1 MSHPGDRRPRIAP
14 GRRGDEAL
22 RRALGVWQAAV
33 VRQDLLDPQ
42 TTEMV
47 RLRCAD
53 HHDCHT

>member
-1 MSHPGDRRPRIAP
+1 MSRPGDRTARVAA
-14 GRRGDEAL
+14 GVRGDETL
-22 RRALGVWQAAV
+22 RRALGAWQAAV
-33 VRQDLLDPQ
+33 VRQDRLDHA

>member
-1 MSHPGDRRPRIAP
+1 MSQPGERRARVVP
-14 GRRGDEAL
+14 GVRGDENL
-22 RRALGVWQAAV
+22 RRALGAWQAAV
-33 VRQDLLDPQ
+33 VRQQALDPV

>member
-1 MSHPGDRRPRIAP
+1 MSQPGERSARVTP
-14 GRRGDEAL
+14 GVRGDETL
-22 RRALGVWQAAV
+22 RRALGTWQAAV
-33 VRQDLLDPQ
+33 VRQQVLDPV

>member
-1 MSHPGDRRPRIAP
+1 MSRPGERGPRIAA
-14 GRRGDEAL
+14 GRRGDETL
-22 RRALGVWQAAV
+22 RRALGAWQAAV
-33 VRQDLLDPQ
+33 VRQDRLDPP

>member
-1 MSHPGDRRPRIAP
+1 MSRPGDRQARVAA
-14 GRRGDEAL
+14 GVRGDEAL
-22 RRALGVWQAAV
+22 RQALGVWQATV
-33 VRQDLLDPQ
+33 VRQSVLDPV

>member
-1 MSHPGDRRPRIAP
+1 MSRPGERRARVPK
-14 GRRGDEAL
+14 GVRGDEVL
-22 RRALGVWQAAV
+22 RRALGSWQAAV
-33 VRQDLLDPQ
+33 VRQQELDPV

>member
-1 MSHPGDRRPRIAP
+1 MSRPGERRARVAR
-14 GRRGDEAL
+14 GVRGDEVL
-22 RRALGVWQAAV
+22 RRALGAWQAAV
-33 VRQDLLDPQ
+33 VRQHALDDV

>member
-1 MSHPGDRRPRIAP
+1 MSQPGERQARVPV
-14 GRRGDEAL
+14 GTRGNEGL
-22 RRALGVWQAAV
+22 RRALGAWQAAV
-33 VRQDLLDPQ
+33 VRCDRLDPN

>member
-1 MSHPGDRRPRIAP
+1 MSRPGERQARIAP
-14 GRRGDEAL
+14 GRRGNEVL
-22 RRALGVWQAAV
+22 RRSLGAWQAAV
-33 VRQDLLDPQ
+33 VRLEALDPQ